1 MNELVKQLIDFAKLG
16 SDEGWAMFFIAF
28 GILFTIRYIV
38 VGVVKWTAI
47 AIHGHPPVNT
57 NVCSECGDELDEE
70 D

>member
-1 MNELVKQLIDFAKLG
+1 
-16 SDEGWAMFFIAF
+16 MFFIAF